1 MHAAT
6 EESQMADTKKTVTI
20 VVEGTPHEWPKDLI
34 TYAEVVTLEVPD
46 YAQHPDITYSVKY
59 SRGHGN
65 KPDGVLAP
73 GASVKVKEGMIF
85 NVSETGQ
92 S

>member
-1 MHAAT
+1 
-6 EESQMADTKKTVTI
+6 MAGKKTVTI
-20 VVEGTPHEWPKDLI
+20 IVEGTPHEWPKDDI

-46 YAQHPDITYSVKY
+46 YSQHPEVTYSVKY
-59 SRGHGN
+59 RNGHGN
-65 KPDGVLAP
+65 KPEGVLPP
-73 GASVKVKEGMIF
+73 GASVKTKEGMIF

>member
-1 MHAAT
+1 MA
-6 EESQMADTKKTVTI
+6 EEKKTITI
-20 VVEGTPHEWPKDLI
+20 YVEGTPHEWPKGEI

-46 YAQHPDITYSVKY
+46 YPQHPEINYSVKY
-59 SRGHGN
+59 RNGHGN
-65 KPDGVLAP
+65 KPEGILAP
-73 GASVKVKEGMIF
+73 GAAVKVKEGMIF